1 MRKIKITKKEKR
13 KVEGLI
19 WNPSNISSIN
29 TMLQWNNK
37 GGKFT
42 RGEKFIHGGEKNFTG
57 MGAKEKWERKKKA
70 KPKKPIS
77 NAAAALPLS

>member
-1 MRKIKITKKEKR
+1 
-13 KVEGLI
+13 
-19 WNPSNISSIN
+19 
-29 TMLQWNNK
+29 
-37 GGKFT
+37 
-42 RGEKFIHGGEKNFTG
+42 